1 MEQAGELAF
10 SKQVKLRLPQNY
22 VSRQRWLRDRQD
34 KALGS
39 ELGEITRR
47 VFPRAGCAHSNVL
60 SDLVPLQAASNRPG
74 RAGGARG
81 SFLALEQL
89 AQNKSS
95 V

>member
-1 MEQAGELAF
+1 MEQAGEPEF

-22 VSRQRWLRDRQD
+22 VSRQRWLQDRQD

-74 RAGGARG
+74 RAGWGQRFFSG
-81 SFLALEQL
+81 PGTTGP
-89 AQNKSS
+89 K
-95 V
+95 